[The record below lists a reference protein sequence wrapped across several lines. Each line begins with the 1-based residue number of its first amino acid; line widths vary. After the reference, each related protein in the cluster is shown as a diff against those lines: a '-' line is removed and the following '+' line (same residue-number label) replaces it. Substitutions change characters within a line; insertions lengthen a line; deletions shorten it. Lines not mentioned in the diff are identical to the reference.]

1 MDIDTPFASYAEVET
16 HVLKLRLLKET
27 AELRFGN
34 HCHAL
39 ADKEVRST
47 LFKGAI
53 SDAVHDIKP
62 VQKAA
67 ELLTSGGIGSQLL
80 MGMLTRKGGLIRR
93 LLTSVAVLVL
103 PNLLRKVPWTALAA
117 KLGGTLHAADAHA
130 QNGHAPGGTVPR

>member
-1 MDIDTPFASYAEVET
+1 MDIEKPFVSHAEVEM
-16 HVLKLRLLKET
+16 HALKLRLLKET
-27 AELRFGN
+27 ASLRFGN

-80 MGMLTRKGGLIRR
+80 MGMLTRKGGLMRR

-103 PNLLRKVPWTALAA
+103 PNLLRKVPWADVGAKVSGALRTTA
-117 KLGGTLHAADAHA
+117 AHEH
-130 QNGHAPGGTVPR
+130 NGHAPH

>member
-1 MDIDTPFASYAEVET
+1 MDIEKPFVSHAEVEM
-16 HVLKLRLLKET
+16 HALKLRLLKET
-27 AELRFGN
+27 ASLRFGN

-62 VQKAA
+62 VQKA
-67 ELLTSGGIGSQLL
+67 QLL
-80 MGMLTRKGGLIRR
+80 MGMLTRKGGLMRR

-103 PNLLRKVPWTALAA
+103 PNLLRKVPWADVVAKVSGARRTTA
-117 KLGGTLHAADAHA
+117 AHEH
-130 QNGHAPGGTVPR
+130 NGHAPH